1 MANFVFGDCVE
12 IVCNHL
18 GNTYVYYPKSNE
30 TFNIDKGGVRGN
42 DDTNQ
47 VTSNGQNMRQLNMAK
62 WSIDGPIAVDQ
73 ISDLELS
80 TLNLMAG
87 SPSEGIWQFS
97 MRNGVIYKG
106 KGAPVG
112 DITADSNAGTLTLKV
127 AGGGILEKI

>member
-12 IVCNHL
+12 VICNHL
-18 GNTYVYYPKSNE
+18 GITYRYAPKSNE

-42 DDTNQ
+42 DDANQ

-62 WSIDGPIAVDQ
+62 WSVEGPIAVDQ
-73 ISDLELS
+73 ISDVVLS
-80 TLNLMAG
+80 SLNLMAG
-87 SPSEGIWQFS
+87 SPAEGVWQFS
-97 MRNGVIYKG
+97 MRNGAIYQG

-112 DITADSNAGTLTLKV
+112 DITTDSNGGTLTLKV